1 MKKNVNVLFL
11 FFCIF
16 FSIVC
21 CSKKQN
27 TEFNISTL
35 YGTWLIDKVIP
46 LNVIS
51 TDPNEYLGK
60 TISIDKDLFAVD
72 GIEFQI
78 NKIENEIWDENTNFY
93 SRQ

>member
-1 MKKNVNVLFL
+1 MFYFC

-60 TISIDKDLFAVD
+60 TISIDKDLFVVD